1 MEACGGEF
9 GAECVELGAD
19 VEVEVAVEVCLEVCL
34 GDSVFGAGVDDGFD
48 GPAVDG
54 VGGVVLQPLA
64 RAGLKECSEGC
75 GSGKLYSVPRLNCH
89 LRIGDTEWV
98 QKRIK
103 GQ

>member
-19 VEVEVAVEVCLEVCL
+19 VEVEVAVEVFLR
-34 GDSVFGAGVDDGFD
+34 DSVFGAGADDGFD

-54 VGGVVLQPLA
+54 VGGVVLQPMA

-75 GSGKLYSVPRLNCH
+75 G
-89 LRIGDTEWV
+89 
-98 QKRIK
+98 
-103 GQ
+103 